1 MTIKEVEEQVGI
13 KKTNI
18 RYYEEAGLITPDRD
32 RENNYRSYSMEDV
45 ELLKKIKFLR
55 SIDVSVADIKR
66 LRQEEIT
73 MSDLME
79 TYIRKFSKEKEE
91 KEKAEEICRQI
102 KKSGMSFGTLELS
115 GVHAEDFWEAK
126 GGDIMK
132 TDRIREVSKLQAKD
146 QKVVD
151 FMETAGAIFLGLSI
165 VLLGAGY
172 KWPVAVTILA
182 AAVMIGA
189 HVVRYRIRK
198 KIHGLQK

>member
-32 RENNYRSYSMEDV
+32 RENNYRSYSTEDV

-73 MSDLME
+73 MSALME
-79 TYIRKFSKEKEE
+79 TYIRKFLKEKEE

-102 KKSGMSFGTLELS
+102 KRAGMSFGSLELS

>member
-32 RENNYRSYSMEDV
+32 RENNYRSYSTEDV

-102 KKSGMSFGTLELS
+102 KKSGMSFGSLELS

-151 FMETAGAIFLGLSI
+151 FMETAGAILLGLSI